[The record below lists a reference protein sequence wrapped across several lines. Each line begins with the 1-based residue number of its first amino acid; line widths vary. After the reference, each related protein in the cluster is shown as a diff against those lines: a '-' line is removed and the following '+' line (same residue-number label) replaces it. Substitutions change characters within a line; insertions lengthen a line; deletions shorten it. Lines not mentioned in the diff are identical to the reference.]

1 MDDQQKRTIIVT
13 GGSRGI
19 GRGICLAFAGTDS
32 YVYFNYGGAE
42 EAARHTEEKIRA
54 AGGKG
59 RGIHADMASEEDLET
74 FFKTVL
80 DDTGRVDVLV
90 NNAGI
95 TKDALLPRMKTG
107 DWDRVMD
114 VNLKGAFLCTKL
126 ASRPMMRQK
135 SGRIINIASIAAVAG
150 NPGQANY
157 AAAKAGLIGLTK
169 TTALELAPR
178 NITANAIAPGYIETD
193 MTRRIDENRASEILA
208 QIPMGRVGTPEDV
221 AGVAVF
227 LASKAADYIT
237 GQVIHVNGGLYT

>member
-19 GRGICLAFAGTDS
+19 GRGICLAFAGADS
-32 YVYFNYGGAE
+32 CVYFNYGGSE
-42 EAARHTEEKIRA
+42 EAARLTEEKIRA
-54 AGGKG
+54 KGCHGGG
-59 RGIHADMASEEDLET
+59 MHADMASREDLET
-74 FFKTVL
+74 FFRTVL
-80 DDTGRVDVLV
+80 DDTGRIDVLV

-95 TKDALLPRMKTG
+95 TKDGLLPRMKTG

-135 SGRIINIASIAAVAG
+135 SGRIINIASIAGVAG
-150 NPGQANY
+150 NAGQANY

-193 MTRRIDENRASEILA
+193 MTRSVGEGRSGEILSR
-208 QIPMGRVGTPEDV
+208 IPMGRAGTPADV

-227 LASKAADYIT
+227 LASDAAAYIT

>member
-1 MDDQQKRTIIVT
+1 MDDQQKRIIIVT

-19 GRGICLAFAGTDS
+19 GQGICLAFAGADS
-32 YVYFNYGGAE
+32 YVYFNYGGSK

-54 AGGKG
+54 AGGNG
-59 RGIHADMASEEDLET
+59 RGIHADMASQNELET
-74 FFKTVL
+74 FFRAVL
-80 DDTGRVDVLV
+80 DDTGRIDVLI

-135 SGRIINIASIAAVAG
+135 SGRIINIASIAGITG
-150 NPGQANY
+150 NPGQSNY
-157 AAAKAGLIGLTK
+157 SAAKAGLIGLTK

-193 MTRRIDENRASEILA
+193 MTRSIDETRSSEILA
-208 QIPMGRVGTPEDV
+208 RIPMGRVGTPGDV